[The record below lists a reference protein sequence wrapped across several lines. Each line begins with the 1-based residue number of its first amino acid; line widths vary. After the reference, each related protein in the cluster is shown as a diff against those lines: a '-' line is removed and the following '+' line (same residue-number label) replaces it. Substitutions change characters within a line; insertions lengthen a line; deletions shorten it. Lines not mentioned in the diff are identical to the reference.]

1 MTGQGNGRRLRW
13 RCPQETAMSDELN
26 DPLFERLG
34 PIVLRVLAYISVT
47 LIAVPL
53 GMIALVPFFG

>member
-1 MTGQGNGRRLRW
+1 V
-13 RCPQETAMSDELN
+13 ETAMSDEMN

-34 PIVLRVLAYISVT
+34 PIVLRLLALISVT

-53 GMIALVPFFG
+53 ALVAVLPFFN